1 MKLSDGISFS
11 FEPAKIR
18 LVPKSHNIVHYF
30 IISGIMILGSFANR
44 NLFAENE
51 NIEDLQNRHLVCIYL
66 GINFLFDKRTSGRC
80 RSFVFDNDH
89 F

>member
-51 NIEDLQNRHLVCIYL
+51 NSILISES
-66 GINFLFDKRTSGRC
+66 TSW
-80 RSFVFDNDH
+80 SNKFITV
-89 F
+89 